1 MLNTVKNGCG
11 IRVDHP
17 PCFFKITTF
26 SRFFFGRR
34 PLFNKILKPNRIIMA
49 STVCLFVCLF
59 VFFVCLFDCLFVCL
73 LFVLSKL
80 PLGAKKNNTFLFLKF
95 KFKSR
100 DRAELGSYGSGKSL
114 GFLPLLNLRS
124 GKSLVT
130 CPFLSVSR
138 QG

>member
-1 MLNTVKNGCG
+1 MAEEGPFKVIHTVL
-11 IRVDHP
+11 
-17 PCFFKITTF
+17 
-26 SRFFFGRR
+26 GRYSTHL
-34 PLFNKILKPNRIIMA
+34 LF
-49 STVCLFVCLF
+49 CLFV
-59 VFFVCLFDCLFVCL
+59 CLFVCL

-80 PLGAKKNNTFLFLKF
+80 PLSAKKNNTFLFLKF